1 MIVCAVISIG
11 FLVFIH
17 EGGHYLAARAFG
29 VRVTEFMLGL
39 PGPSIGFTKGE
50 TRYGVTAVPLGGY
63 AKVCGM
69 EAGPLQPHL
78 QEALASLYRRGIANM
93 EDVARDCGI
102 SDDEAYNAL
111 EELVEWGSVIGHFQG
126 RSVQHLPRPARLS
139 WQARSEEG
147 GRRGSAGTRNL

>member
-1 MIVCAVISIG
+1 
-11 FLVFIH
+11 
-17 EGGHYLAARAFG
+17 
-29 VRVTEFMLGL
+29 MLGL

-111 EELVEWGSVIGHFQG
+111 EELVEWGSVIGPSKADQYNTYRAPRVAPGKRALKKAAAAGHF
-126 RSVQHLPRPARLS
+126 HEPAFRHARVHYRVLDHRLS
-139 WQARSEEG
+139 GAAS
-147 GRRGSAGTRNL
+147 